1 MREKLSL
8 SFLSIGIFIFLGLTS
23 LGYLLGKS
31 IIEMKKLDRVVSVKG
46 LSEKE
51 ETANIVLWPI
61 DFKVAGN
68 ELSELYSKLER
79 DNTRI
84 VDFLK
89 ENGIESSEIT
99 ISAPVIEDKMLYQ
112 YDNNVAAFRYIA
124 TQTVTVYSTK
134 VNEVYKLTNKI
145 GELIK
150 ENIALGNS
158 SVNSS
163 SQYGTTTEYIF
174 TKLNDLK
181 PQMIES
187 ATKNAREVAEKF
199 AKDSN
204 SSLGKIKSANQG
216 QFTITNRDQ
225 HNPQIKNIRVVSTI
239 EYYLV
244 D

>member
-1 MREKLSL
+1 MRSK
-8 SFLSIGIFIFLGLTS
+8 FSISYGILGVCIFLGLWI
-23 LGYLLGKS
+23 LGYTLGYSFIKAKT
-31 IIEMKKLDRVVSVKG
+31 MDRIVTVKG
-46 LSEKE
+46 LAEKE
-51 ETANIVLWPI
+51 VMADIVLWPI

-68 ELSELYSKLER
+68 ELSEIYSSLER
-79 DNTRI
+79 DNSRI
-84 VDFLK
+84 IEFLK
-89 ENGIESSEIT
+89 ENGIDSNEIT
-99 ISAPVIEDKMLYQ
+99 ISAPTIEDKMLYQ
-112 YDNNVAAFRYIA
+112 YDNNVAAFRYVA
-124 TQTVTVYSTK
+124 TQTVTVYSAK
-134 VNEVYKLTNKI
+134 VDKVYTLTNKI
-145 GELIK
+145 GELVK

-158 SVNSS
+158 NQFGS
-163 SQYGTTTEYIF
+163 TTDYIY

-181 PQMIES
+181 PEMIEI

-216 QFTITNRDQ
+216 QFTISNRDQ

>member
-1 MREKLSL
+1 MRGKLSL
-8 SFLSIGIFIFLGLTS
+8 SFLSIGVFIFLGLTS

-46 LSEKE
+46 LAERE
-51 ETANIVLWPI
+51 EVADIVLWPI

-68 ELSELYSKLER
+68 ELSELYSNLER

-89 ENGIESSEIT
+89 ENGIDSSEIT
-99 ISAPVIEDKMLYQ
+99 VSAPIIEDKMLYQ

-124 TQTVTVYSTK
+124 TQTITVYSTK

-158 SVNSS
+158 SN
-163 SQYGTTTEYIF
+163 QYGTTTEYIF
-174 TKLNDLK
+174 TKLNELK

-225 HNPQIKNIRVVSTI
+225 HNPQIKNIRVVSTV

>member
-1 MREKLSL
+1 MRNRLNTSY
-8 SFLSIGIFIFLGLTS
+8 GILGVCIFLGLWI
-23 LGYLLGKS
+23 LGYTLGESFIKAKT
-31 IIEMKKLDRVVSVKG
+31 MDRVVTVKG
-46 LSEKE
+46 LAEKE
-51 ETANIVLWPI
+51 VMADVVLWPI

-68 ELSELYSKLER
+68 ELSEIYSNLER
-79 DNTRI
+79 DNGRI
-84 VDFLK
+84 IEFLK
-89 ENGIESSEIT
+89 ENGIESNEIT
-99 ISAPVIEDKMLYQ
+99 ISAPTIEDKMLYQ
-112 YDNNVAAFRYIA
+112 YDNNVAAFRYVA
-124 TQTVTVYSTK
+124 TQTITVYSTK
-134 VNEVYKLTNKI
+134 VDQVYTLTNKI
-145 GELIK
+145 GELVK

-158 SVNSS
+158 N
-163 SQYGTTTEYIF
+163 QYGTTTDYIY

-181 PQMIES
+181 PEMIEM

-225 HNPQIKNIRVVSTI
+225 HNPQIKNVRVVSTI